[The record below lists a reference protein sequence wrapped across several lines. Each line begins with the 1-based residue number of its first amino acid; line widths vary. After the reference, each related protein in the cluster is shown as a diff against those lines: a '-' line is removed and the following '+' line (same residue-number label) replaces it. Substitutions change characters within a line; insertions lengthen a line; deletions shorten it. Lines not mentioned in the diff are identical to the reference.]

1 MQIRYAEAA
10 DIDKLAENDE
20 HITKEEL
27 KNAVRLH
34 RVYIAEEDGR
44 FAGWLRYNLFWD
56 NTPFM
61 NLLYMLEPYRGK
73 GFGKE
78 IVSFWEEEM
87 AQQGYE
93 TVMTS
98 TSSVEYAQHF
108 YFKLGYAAI
117 GGFRLD
123 GDFYEVIFA
132 KQLGESSPC
141 GFDI

>member
-10 DIDKLAENDE
+10 DIDRLAENDK
-20 HITKEEL
+20 HITKDEL
-27 KNAVRLH
+27 QNAVRLH
-34 RVYIAEEDGR
+34 RVYIAEEDGH

-87 AQQGYE
+87 ARQGYE

-98 TSSVEYAQHF
+98 TSSFEYAQHF
-108 YFKLGYAAI
+108 YFKLGYEAI

-132 KQLGESSPC
+132 KQLGKQ
-141 GFDI
+141 